1 MTIEAVSALD
11 ELSEDHSREPVPLEE
26 SVHGTRI
33 AIIIIGVMITVPVL
47 VTGSEIGLAMGLEN
61 AIATFFIGGFVLTL
75 LCCLTAAV
83 GAKARIST
91 YMLLGFSFGSTGAK
105 IVNCTFV
112 ASLLGWAAVTVA
124 LFGRIC
130 TEIANKAWGIQVA
143 PEIWM
148 VIGSVIMV
156 GSVVFGFSALDRI
169 NKYSVPILIILLGY
183 LVWVSLDG
191 TSFELLSKTS
201 GTGLRFELG
210 LSIVIGGFIVGTALM
225 PDIARY
231 LPNTRHGILAS
242 VLSVGI
248 GYPLVLG
255 VATIVT
261 VATGQKDLILMLSA
275 LGLGLSAMVLL
286 GLASWTSNA
295 INYYASGLALVAVFS
310 KVRKWKLTLLAG
322 LVSALIAVL
331 GISEHLVDFLLILGF
346 TIPPICGIY
355 IVDFFLLKKQK
366 YELSQLSQQRNINYI
381 AFTAWILGTLIGYSS
396 AFNPLITITTIPAL
410 DSLCVAMF
418 SLYIFTKLSELFQ
431 SRLAKAVKV

>member
-1 MTIEAVSALD
+1 MTMEAVSALD
-11 ELSEDHSREPVPLEE
+11 ELSEDHSREPVPLKE
-26 SVHGTRI
+26 SVHGIRI
-33 AIIIIGVMITVPVL
+33 ATIIIGVMITVPVL

-91 YMLLGFSFGSTGAK
+91 YMLLGFSFGSRGAK

-130 TEIANKAWGIQVA
+130 TEIVSKTWGIQVTA
-143 PEIWM
+143 EIWM
-148 VIGSVIMV
+148 VVGSVIMV
-156 GSVVFGFSALDRI
+156 FSIVFGFSALDRI
-169 NKYSVPILIILLGY
+169 NKFSVPILIMLLGY
-183 LVWVSLDG
+183 LVWISLDG
-191 TSFELLSKTS
+191 TSFDILSKKP

-231 LPNTRHGILAS
+231 LPNTRHGVLAS
-242 VLSVGI
+242 VLSVSI
-248 GYPLVLG
+248 GYPLILT

-261 VATGQKDLILMLSA
+261 VATGQKDLVLMLSA
-275 LGLGLSAMVLL
+275 LGLGVSAMILL

-295 INYYASGLALVAVFS
+295 INYYASGLALAAVFS
-310 KVRKWKLTLLAG
+310 RVKKWKLTLLAG
-322 LVSALIAVL
+322 LASALIAVL
-331 GISEHLVDFLLILGF
+331 GISEHLIGFLLFLGF

-355 IVDFFLLKKQK
+355 IVDFFILKKQK
-366 YELSQLSQQRNINYI
+366 YELNQISQQKNVNYN
-381 AFTAWILGTLIGYSS
+381 AFAAWMLGTLIGYLS
-396 AFNPLITITTIPAL
+396 AFHPVITITTIPAL
-410 DSLCVAMF
+410 DSLCVAMCSIF
-418 SLYIFTKLSELFQ
+418 IFTKLSELFQ
-431 SRLAKAVKV
+431 SRSVEVL